1 MFFQEQ
7 EVKKK
12 KKTGKRKSMCQGTK
26 ELLKRVIKRNPRIT
40 DAQQLW
46 KAVSLN

>member
-1 MFFQEQ
+1 MSVFPGAGNL
-7 EVKKK
+7 K

-40 DAQQLW
+40 EVQQL
-46 KAVSLN
+46 

>member
-7 EVKKK
+7 EIKKK
-12 KKTGKRKSMCQGTK
+12 NKTKKTGKRKSMYQGTK

-40 DAQQLW
+40 DVQQL
-46 KAVSLN
+46 